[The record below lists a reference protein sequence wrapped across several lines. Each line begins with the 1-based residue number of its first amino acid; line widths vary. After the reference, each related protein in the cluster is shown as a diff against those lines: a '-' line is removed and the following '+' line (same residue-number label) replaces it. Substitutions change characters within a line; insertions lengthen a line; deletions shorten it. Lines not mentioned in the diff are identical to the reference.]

1 MLLMCHHDEFL
12 GWVNRVSTPETVT
25 QAVVSQVKRLRRR
38 RGLTSAALAERCAAL
53 GAPEV
58 TDNVIRNIEVG
69 RRTISVDQLAVLALA
84 LDVAPPHLLTPPDQD
99 GQDGSDGVQVT
110 STVTADRST
119 WASWVRGN
127 GPLPAGNES
136 AFWAYA
142 LESTSDTE
150 EGRALIDLARA
161 RTTAATGRVAMQ
173 LQAEAQARLEA
184 VNDATDLALAEIERA
199 VRNGAST
206 DAVLESLERARRA
219 ARSSPRDS
227 TLPSP

>member
-1 MLLMCHHDEFL
+1 MS
-12 GWVNRVSTPETVT
+12 RPESVT

-58 TDNVIRNIEVG
+58 TDNVIRNIEIG

-99 GQDGSDGVQVT
+99 GPDGVRVT

-142 LESTSDTE
+142 LESAADTE

-199 VRNGAST
+199 VRDGAST

-219 ARSSPRDS
+219 ARSNPKGS